1 MDIHL
6 QTNKKGL
13 SNSSV
18 FDTSCVAL
26 TKSNSHHGRRSS
38 AAAVAVADVG
48 GKVSTRTKV
57 KEKDKKSLIKKSS
70 STTHHNL
77 EVDVEKA
84 IAKQKFNE
92 AAKKSAGLPEKQEK
106 EDEEED
112 LKRCDDEASSEMGRK
127 SISNGG
133 GGGGGDR
140 RIIRSSRKS
149 FCCSQIELADF
160 FSCSGVKV
168 VAVDMPP
175 FMQIHAVDYARKAYD
190 SLEKFTSKNLAL
202 TLKKVKSRKEKCR

>member
-13 SNSSV
+13 STSSV

-38 AAAVAVADVG
+38 AAAVAVPDVG

-133 GGGGGDR
+133 GGDR

-149 FCCSQIELADF
+149 FCCSQTELADF

>member
-57 KEKDKKSLIKKSS
+57 KEKDKKSSIKKSS

-127 SISNGG
+127 SISND

-202 TLKKVKSRKEKCR
+202 TLKKVKSRK